1 MGIGEWILQNWFN
14 LFSAIGII
22 AGLWFTAFSLRSE
35 TKTRRVANLLTITA
49 NHREIWKEFLNNPK
63 LARVRDAAAD
73 TAKQPVTDAERVF
86 VNLVIQHINSVYYAM
101 SDQLVVKYEGLR
113 RDIAQFFSLPIPQA
127 VWDRMKIF
135 QNDAL
140 VRFIEECR
148 NWK

>member
-1 MGIGEWILQNWFN
+1 MGIGEWILQNWFT

-35 TKTRRVANLLTITA
+35 TKTRRGANLLTITA

-73 TAKQPVTDAERVF
+73 MAKQPVTDAERVF

-127 VWDRMKIF
+127 VWDRMKVF

-148 NWK
+148 LWK

>member
-35 TKTRRVANLLTITA
+35 TKTRRIANLLSITA

-73 TAKQPVTDAERVF
+73 TAKHPVTDAERVF
-86 VNLVIQHINSVYYAM
+86 VNLVIQHINSVYYTM

-127 VWDRMKIF
+127 VWERMKVF